1 MRLHYVCHFYVCIR
15 KKNSQKHR
23 KTTKRKIGEEQ
34 QNLAVW
40 NEESDVYVANI
51 FKVQTAF
58 IYSPHFKHAP
68 LVIFNYLGMVMFRW
82 KCLHATAANS
92 MFSLGLPA
100 VLACRFLV
108 CQFCETFSDDCD
120 IILICNR
127 KCKRLSLSE
136 MNHKM

>member
-1 MRLHYVCHFYVCIR
+1 MYATFMYAFA
-15 KKNSQKHR
+15 R
-23 KTTKRKIGEEQ
+23 KTRKNTERQ
-34 QNLAVW
+34 QNEKQARNNKPAEW

-92 MFSLGLPA
+92 MFSLGFPA
-100 VLACRFLV
+100 VLALPCL
-108 CQFCETFSDDCD
+108 CQFCETFQDDCD
-120 IILICNR
+120 II
-127 KCKRLSLSE
+127 
-136 MNHKM
+136 